1 MRCSPSTVTLG
12 TAKRKKF
19 KMNNIRVIKK
29 DSRDALLT
37 TLLADIMAGLSD
49 AVATRDQASML
60 LSGGTSPGALY
71 QMMAQQEF
79 DWGKVWFG
87 LSDER
92 WVAPD
97 HADSNEKLVHDTLL
111 RHQAGAAHFIG
122 LKSPEQDI
130 VKGADLSNHALEDLP
145 SPYDITLLGMGL
157 DGHTASLFPDSPDT
171 PAALAADALSL
182 CHPIRRGE
190 GETPRISMTRN
201 ALLNSREIKLLI
213 YGAEKWAIFEQA
225 RQQIS
230 NHQPVSHILNQTQT
244 PVTLYWAP

>member
-1 MRCSPSTVTLG
+1 MS
-12 TAKRKKF
+12 
-19 KMNNIRVIKK
+19 NIRVIKK
-29 DSRDALLT
+29 DSRDAVLT
-37 TLLADIMAGLSD
+37 TLLADIMAGLSN
-49 AVATRDQASML
+49 AVEIRDQASML

-71 QMMAQQEF
+71 HMMAQQEF
-79 DWGKVWFG
+79 DWDKVWFG

-111 RHQAGAAHFIG
+111 RHQAEAAHFIG
-122 LKSPEQDI
+122 LKSAALD
-130 VKGADLSNHALEDLP
+130 VGDGAPVSNELVAGLP
-145 SPYDITLLGMGL
+145 SPYDIVLLGMGV
-157 DGHTASLFPDSPDT
+157 DGHMASLFPDSVDT
-171 PAALAADALSL
+171 PAALSDDCAML

-213 YGAEKWAIFEQA
+213 FGDEKWAVFEQA
-225 RQQIS
+225 RGQIS